1 MLQLKSAKSFDHPF
15 RHVVL
20 TDCIVSERQEIWREI
35 KELSNKCKD
44 KHVENENFSKLEIK
58 EAPGQIG
65 EILKCMCS
73 EKLTKVCKR
82 FFPEFED
89 LSPDPTFDG
98 GGFTR
103 SPIGKFLRYHADFPY
118 SNSAKKYRVVNA
130 LLYLN
135 EPEMRGGH
143 LHLLDP
149 ESGTVEAQINPEFGK
164 IVVFATSKFTPHGF
178 SRIFEKPR
186 YSVNSYFY
194 SDKPADDRIQP
205 GKTEWIG
212 QPPLR

>member
-1 MLQLKSAKSFDHPF
+1 MLQFENAEFFDYPF
-15 RHVVL
+15 KHVVL
-20 TDCIVSERQEIWREI
+20 TDCILGDRQEIWQEI
-35 KELSNKCKD
+35 KDLAAKNED
-44 KHVENENFSKLEIK
+44 KHVENDNFSKLELK
-58 EAPGQIG
+58 EAAGQIG
-65 EILKCMCS
+65 EILKGMCS
-73 EKLTKVCKR
+73 GELTNVCKR

-89 LSPDPTFDG
+89 LSADPTFDG
-98 GGFTR
+98 GGLTKT
-103 SPIGKFLRYHADFPY
+103 PVGKFLRYHADFPY
-118 SNSAKKYRVVNA
+118 SNSARKYRVVNA

-149 ESGTVEAQINPEFGK
+149 ESGTVEAQVKPEFGK
-164 IVVFATSKFTPHGF
+164 ILIFATSKLTPHGF

-194 SDKPADDRIQP
+194 ADQPADGRVEP